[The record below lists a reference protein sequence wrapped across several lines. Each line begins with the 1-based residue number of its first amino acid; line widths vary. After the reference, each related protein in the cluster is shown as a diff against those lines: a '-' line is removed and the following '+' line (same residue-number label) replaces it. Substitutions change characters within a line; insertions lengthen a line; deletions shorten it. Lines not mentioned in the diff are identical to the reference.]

1 MARVC
6 LDRSTTR
13 AQLEQAMASLG
24 WALARHLERGAFHH
38 GGMVWTGPADTVA
51 TYTEYAALYARVV
64 ELPDAYLEDLFDLL
78 DVHERV
84 DLLELLGESAA
95 DEVERMEAVLRLAA
109 LVLEDAPDH
118 EVEDALAEA
127 LMHESIMVRRAAFA
141 ALDVRGWTTL
151 EPT

>member
-84 DLLELLGESAA
+84 DLLELLGEG
-95 DEVERMEAVLRLAA
+95 
-109 LVLEDAPDH
+109 
-118 EVEDALAEA
+118 EDALADA
-127 LMHESIMVRRAAFA
+127 LMHESIMGRRAASA
-141 ALDVRGWTTL
+141 ALDVLGWTTMDATL
-151 EPT
+151 RVILASEDVLASSVARRFDAR